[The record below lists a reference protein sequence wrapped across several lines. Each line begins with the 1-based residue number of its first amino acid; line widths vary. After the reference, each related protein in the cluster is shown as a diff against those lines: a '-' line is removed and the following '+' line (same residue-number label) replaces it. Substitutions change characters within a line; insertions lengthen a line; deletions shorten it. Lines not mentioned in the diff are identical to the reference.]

1 MKFLEKFFFVYFAL
15 FLTGTVFAATISE
28 TTFAGLGH
36 QGFVLEAPKDTGCFD
51 VPFAENIDSN
61 YEVYGVISIHADFS
75 PIASKKSVVD
85 VFLNNE
91 KIGSVKSI
99 DFANG
104 FARYNTPQGKILEE
118 NDLRICAAS
127 SFETT
132 KIEILSDSKIGY
144 YLKPDFEKPEAFEL
158 HVNEPS
164 PRVLEE
170 FTVTATLRNF
180 GSEPAN
186 VLLKYRKDSLE
197 KETPETEL
205 LKGQT
210 QVTGV
215 IPACKIRAADASCT
229 QPGEVEFN
237 YQLRPKLV
245 GPISLLP
252 STVEFENPFG
262 EIVLVESDRPTIW
275 IVEPEIKIK
284 PFISVEKEQ
293 FISGEKANARLLI
306 TNEGHNPLYNL
317 YVRLDSGS
325 LAMLKGTPAETIEI
339 ILPNETISR
348 EFMLSTVDRGTFG
361 LGCSIDYLDYNVMQ
375 SRCENVALEF
385 KNPSIDITIAAAFV
399 LVLISVGIYA
409 YLHFK
414 K

>member
-1 MKFLEKFFFVYFAL
+1 MKFLEKFFFALFAL
-15 FLTGTVFAATISE
+15 FLAGTVFGATVSE
-28 TTFAGLGH
+28 TAFADLGR
-36 QGFVLEAPKDTGCFD
+36 QNFVLEAPKDTGCFD
-51 VPFAENIDSN
+51 VPFVENIDLN
-61 YEVYGVISIHADFS
+61 YEVYGIVSIHADFS
-75 PIASKKSVVD
+75 PTTGKKSAVD
-85 VFLNNE
+85 VFLNSQ
-91 KIGSVKSI
+91 KIDSI
-99 DFANG
+99 KASDFAGG
-104 FARYNTPQGKILEE
+104 FARYRIPQGKILSE
-118 NDLRICAAS
+118 NSLRVCAAS

-132 KIEILSDSKIGY
+132 KVEILNDSKIGY
-144 YLKPDFEKPEAFEL
+144 YTKPDFEKEGAFEL
-158 HVNEPS
+158 HVNEPA
-164 PRVLEE
+164 PRVFEE
-170 FTVTATLRNF
+170 FTVTAVLRNF

-205 LKGQT
+205 LKGTT
-210 QVTGV
+210 QVRGV
-215 IPACKIRAADASCT
+215 IPACKTRAQDTSCT
-229 QPGEVEFN
+229 APGEVEFN

-262 EIVLVESDRPTIW
+262 ENTLVESTRPTIW

-284 PFISVEKEQ
+284 PFIQVEKDQ
-293 FISGEKANARLLI
+293 FTSGEKAKAKLLI

-317 YVRLDSGS
+317 YARLDSGS
-325 LAMLKGTPAETIEI
+325 LAMLKGMPAETIEI

-348 EFMLSTVDRGTFG
+348 EFTLSTVDAGTFN
-361 LGCSIDYLDYNVMQ
+361 LGCSIDYLDYNIVQ
-375 SRCENVALEF
+375 SKCENVALEF